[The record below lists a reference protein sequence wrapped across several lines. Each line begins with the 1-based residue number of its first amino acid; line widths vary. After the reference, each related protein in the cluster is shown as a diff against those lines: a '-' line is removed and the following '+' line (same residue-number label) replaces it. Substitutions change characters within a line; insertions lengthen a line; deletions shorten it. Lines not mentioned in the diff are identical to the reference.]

1 MKTLDKSTFL
11 SSYFCVSEGATSVL
25 EHTSVYRYVRSV
37 CLLCKL
43 GGLKIN
49 FILAVRQLN

>member
-1 MKTLDKSTFL
+1 MLGIDRNQS
-11 SSYFCVSEGATSVL
+11 G
-25 EHTSVYRYVRSV
+25 VYRYVRSV

-49 FILAVRQLN
+49 FILAVHQLN